1 VTQRE
6 RRRPVGSDDEG
17 TVLLL
22 IVGFTVVLLLV
33 IAVVVD
39 ASAVILAKRGAASA
53 ADGAAVAA
61 AQQSDAAAV
70 RAGLHGQLPL
80 DEQQVAAVV
89 AVYETDTRTGQP
101 GLRLRAAVEQGTTAV
116 VEATRTVQLPFVGWL
131 GVGQVQ
137 ITAQARARSP
147 VLP

>member
-1 VTQRE
+1 M
-6 RRRPVGSDDEG
+6 
-17 TVLLL
+17 
-22 IVGFTVVLLLV
+22 GFTVVLLLV

-39 ASAVILAKRGAASA
+39 ASAVILATRGAASA
-53 ADGAAVAA
+53 ADGAAAAA

-80 DEQQVAAVV
+80 DERQVTSVV
-89 AVYETDTRTGQP
+89 ATYEADLRAGQP
-101 GLRLRAAVEQGTTAV
+101 GLRLSAAVEQGSTAV

-137 ITAQARARSP
+137 VTAQARARSP

>member
-1 VTQRE
+1 M
-6 RRRPVGSDDEG
+6 
-17 TVLLL
+17 
-22 IVGFTVVLLLV
+22 GFTVVLLLV

-53 ADGAAVAA
+53 ADGAAAAA

-80 DEQQVAAVV
+80 DERQVTSVV
-89 AVYETDTRTGQP
+89 ATYESDLRAGQP
-101 GLRLRAAVEQGTTAV
+101 GLRLSAAVEQGSTAV
-116 VEATRTVQLPFVGWL
+116 VEATRTVQLPFAGWL

-137 ITAQARARSP
+137 VTAQARARSP